1 MASVSDSDIS
11 EAESIML
18 DRDEGTSLRG
28 RLGVGPP
35 GCCSEDEAVAPNPKS
50 AIFFNSPSLAVG
62 QSVEREWKLKIWTF
76 FIFSFENLENYH
88 YGFLYKKKE

>member
-11 EAESIML
+11 DAESIML

-50 AIFFNSPSLAVG
+50 AIFSTLRHSRLAN
-62 QSVEREWKLKIWTF
+62 QSKESGSSNLDF
-76 FIFSFENLENYH
+76 FY
-88 YGFLYKKKE
+88 FLV